1 MGSLNS
7 LKKNTNKSLIFLK
20 LKEHRLVIIL
30 IYISFFI
37 DSLNAI
43 LIKIEGTHNNISLI
57 TRIIVELVFLFLL
70 FKNRIIKP
78 IYILIR
84 FSSIASLGMLIV
96 LPENIINS
104 KDFFQ
109 NIITINKIIYFFIV
123 LNIVFF
129 YFKDKREVL
138 FNFFEIVYII
148 FIISIFLGFIFNIPF
163 LEAYPQDK
171 RFGYKGLIVTQN
183 ETVGIFLIGLF
194 YYIAKYDQ
202 YRNKSN
208 IIFIFLILIAGLLTG
223 SKANLFF
230 LLLSFLFLYGYFL
243 FHSKKISYSLF
254 LLIPIGFSIDWEKII
269 NIFEKTISYTRSFYD
284 KGYDIWFVLLS
295 GRNLRVEKMFNSIQE
310 LPYNLYHYLFG
321 GFNFSAMGTEMDLFD
336 IFQLFGIIGGLFF
349 YYLYF
354 KSMIQYSKKYKFIYL
369 FIFIW
374 FIVSTLGGHL
384 IYNAVIPIYLSIMLL
399 KFYDVQ
405 EYKKCLNKK

>member
-7 LKKNTNKSLIFLK
+7 LKKNTNKNFTFLK
-20 LKEHRLVIIL
+20 LKEHHLVLIL
-30 IYISFFI
+30 IYISFFM

-43 LIKIEGTHNNISLI
+43 LMKIEGTSNSISLV
-57 TRIIVELVFLFLL
+57 TRIIVEVVFLFLL

-78 IYILIR
+78 IYILIG
-84 FSSIASLGMLIV
+84 FISIASLGMLIV

-109 NIITINKIIYFFIV
+109 NIITINKILYFFIV

-129 YFKDKREVL
+129 YFKDKRKVL
-138 FNFFEIVYII
+138 FNFFEIAYTI
-148 FIISIFLGFIFNIPF
+148 FIISIFLGFIFHIPF
-163 LEAYPQDK
+163 FEAYPQDA
-171 RFGYKGLIVTQN
+171 RFGYKGFIVTTN
-183 ETVGIFLIGLF
+183 ETVGIFIIGLF
-194 YYIAKYDQ
+194 YYMAKYDQ
-202 YRNKSN
+202 YRNKKY
-208 IIFIFLILIAGLLTG
+208 IISIFFILIAGLLTG

-254 LLIPIGFSIDWEKII
+254 VLIPIGFLIDWEKII
-269 NIFEKTISYTRSFYD
+269 NIFEKTITYTRSFYD
-284 KGYDIWFVLLS
+284 RGYDIWFVLLS

-336 IFQLFGIIGGLFF
+336 IFQLFGIIGGLIF

-354 KSMIQYSKKYKFIYL
+354 KSMIQYSKKYKFIYP

-399 KFYDVQ
+399 KFHDVRNI
-405 EYKKCLNKK
+405 KNA